1 MKKSLIPIFMLQLM
15 QANMKQNRLIRTNTF
30 NLNICDED
38 MNDLRIFSELK
49 ILLIF

>member
-1 MKKSLIPIFMLQLM
+1 MLPLM
-15 QANMKQNRLIRTNTF
+15 QANMKQIRLIRTNTF

-38 MNDLRIFSELK
+38 MNDLLIFNELK